1 MWGGWRGWRGLWVTA
16 VETACELQNKK
27 TADSNLIMVQ
37 KKKKKNG
44 ATSRVILK
52 ILISEEVEINS

>member
-1 MWGGWRGWRGLWVTA
+1 MEGVEGGGLWVTA

-37 KKKKKNG
+37 KKKKNE

-52 ILISEEVEINS
+52 ILIPGEVEINS